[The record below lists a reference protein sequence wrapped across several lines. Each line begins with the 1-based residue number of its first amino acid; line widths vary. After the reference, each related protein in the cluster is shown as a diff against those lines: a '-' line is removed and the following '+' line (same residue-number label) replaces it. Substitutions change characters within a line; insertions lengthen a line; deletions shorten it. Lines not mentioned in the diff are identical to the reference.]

1 MQLVFKIS
9 LSTKCPRNLSISVK
23 MCENCPFV
31 QPRSHQ
37 SQDVATASLRRW
49 LQCVYL
55 GRALWICDGWRGEG
69 GWRVH
74 GSGVVSPAPLRG
86 NTLQVSAEASRAGL
100 PCLSLHHTA
109 LFFIVLMLYIL
120 FVTVSAALPVA
131 LFRVRRNS
139 LKRKRRGEEG
149 QCLQHLVVQ
158 LVSHCVT
165 ICCNTRQRYYYILS
179 ASISCGCFRRFLF
192 WPSTLIHRWFLFM
205 FLFWK

>member
-1 MQLVFKIS
+1 MSV
-9 LSTKCPRNLSISVK
+9 SVK
-23 MCENCPFV
+23 SRQNCPFG
-31 QPRSHQ
+31 QPRAHP

-100 PCLSLHHTA
+100 PCLSLLHSA
-109 LFFIVLMLYIL
+109 LFFIVLLLYIL
-120 FVTVSAALPVA
+120 FVSVSAALPVA

-139 LKRKRRGEEG
+139 LNRERGGEEG
-149 QCLQHLVVQ
+149 QSLQHLVVQ

-165 ICCNTRQRYYYILS
+165 ICCDTRQRYYILS
-179 ASISCGCFRRFLF
+179 ANISSGCFRRFQF
-192 WPSTLIHRWFLFM
+192 WPSTFFFKIVTSTSTCWQNKGQRLS
-205 FLFWK
+205 